1 MKALAV
7 AAVSSIMLLSGQ
19 AGQAAAA
26 PPTDSLD
33 QLVGLLAARIGT
45 ADTVA
50 EIKWAAAQ
58 QDSSQ
63 PVIDDPARE
72 ATIYDAMTQLGAQHG
87 LPETWVRQVFA
98 GQIDASKLVQRGL
111 VTVWESGVAH
121 APTPTT
127 DLAGIRPVID
137 RLNTSIIDEM
147 SDRRAE
153 LTGPGCAARVTA
165 SVVAVGAR
173 QPDDLHQAA
182 LIQAAVPLCD

>member
-1 MKALAV
+1 MKTLAV

-19 AGQAAAA
+19 AAHAAAQ
-26 PPTDSLD
+26 PTDSLD
-33 QLVGLLAARIGT
+33 QLVGLLAERIGT

-50 EIKWAAAQ
+50 EVKWAAAQ
-58 QDSSQ
+58 QDGSQ

-87 LPETWVRQVFA
+87 LPEAWVRQVFA

-111 VTVWESGVAH
+111 VTVWGSGIAH
-121 APTPTT
+121 APTPAT

-165 SVVAVGAR
+165 SVIAVGAH
-173 QPDDLHQAA
+173 QADGLHQAA
-182 LIQAAVPLCD
+182 LIQAAAPLCD